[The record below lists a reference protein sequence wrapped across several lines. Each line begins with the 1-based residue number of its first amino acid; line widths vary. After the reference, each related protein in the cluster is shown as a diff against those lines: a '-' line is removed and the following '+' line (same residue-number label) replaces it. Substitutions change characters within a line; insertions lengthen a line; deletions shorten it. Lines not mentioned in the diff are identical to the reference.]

1 MPTIT
6 RIVPTKPATPAPA
19 STTGAAAAV
28 ASVRNQAACVRML
41 LDELER
47 LVPSGESYEGVNQ
60 QLVEELARLG
70 CRTLEAAE
78 ALLRVVEEPR
88 RCA

>member
-1 MPTIT
+1 MQTMT
-6 RIVPTKPATPAPA
+6 RIVSTKPSSSAH
-19 STTGAAAAV
+19 AV
-28 ASVRNQAACVRML
+28 SSLRSQAACVRML
-41 LDELER
+41 LDEIER
-47 LVPSGESYEGVNQ
+47 VVPSGQACEGLSR

-78 ALLRVVEEPR
+78 ALLEVVDEPR